1 MARLTVPIVTC
12 VIGEGGSGGAIAL
25 GVANVVLMDLRGYST
40 NRKGCDYE
48 VDLLLDQMPIARKS
62 VRSSRPPLLT

>member
-1 MARLTVPIVTC
+1 MCYDNTWK
-12 VIGEGGSGGAIAL
+12 IAVAEFVS
-25 GVANVVLMDLRGYST
+25 VANVVLMDLRGYST